1 MIHSQFF
8 VESIIGV
15 VYNHSSCISCV
26 QIDQPL
32 DPDYE
37 AVNIRYIGFADPYA
51 VEGVSVLRADDGRE
65 FHMRAF
71 SGEVARFVSA
81 YSTGEDVM
89 VPSIYRMIQEICEMN
104 GLVLV
109 KVKIYESG
117 EALRAN
123 LYMKGRKDMVLRNY
137 RASDALA
144 LASCNGVPILVRNN
158 LLRKI
163 DAN

>member
-1 MIHSQFF
+1 MGM
-8 VESIIGV
+8 E
-15 VYNHSSCISCV
+15 
-26 QIDQPL
+26 IDQPQ
-32 DPDYE
+32 DPGYDPVCIGY
-37 AVNIRYIGFADPYA
+37 VGFADPYA
-51 VEGVSVLRADDGRE
+51 VEGVSVLRAQDGRE

-81 YSTGEDVM
+81 YSSGEADL
-89 VPSIYRMIQEICEMN
+89 VPSIYRMVGELCETN

-123 LYMKGRKDMVLRNY
+123 LYFKGRRDMILRNY

-144 LASCNGVPILVRNN
+144 LAAYHGVPILLRRG
-158 LLRKI
+158 LLKKV
-163 DAN
+163 DC